1 MKHSRLIVLGAS
13 LAALSSLTVLWPG
26 AAAADQAGKAAAR
39 HAKGVSVSLRVEGLH
54 KTLLN
59 TVVDARAQSIDPD
72 GKPADTCEGLTAAAA
87 LQQAT
92 KGGWTAGSYFSG
104 LGYPV
109 VGIFGESYPFTSAY
123 YWSFWVDGKV
133 ASAGICTTAL
143 HPSERLLF
151 FPQCSKESAAQCPDG
166 LFNPAVLEVKGPT
179 RVRAGKTTVVK
190 VLSRANL
197 TGKPSPGAGVR
208 VSGAGH
214 TVTTGSSGTAKVR
227 FAKAGRYKIVA
238 SQQGA
243 IRDELTVIVRR

>member
-1 MKHSRLIVLGAS
+1 MKHSRLILLGAS
-13 LAALSSLTVLWPG
+13 LAVLSSLVGPLTG
-26 AAAADQAGKAAAR
+26 TAAAGQAGMAGR
-39 HAKGVSVSLRVEGLH
+39 HAKGVSVNVRVEGMH
-54 KTLLN
+54 RTLLN
-59 TVVDARAQSIDPD
+59 TTVDARGTSIDPD

-92 KGGWTAGSYFSG
+92 KGQWTAGGYFSG

-151 FPQCSKESAAQCPDG
+151 FPQCSKESAAECPDG
-166 LFNPAVLEVKGPT
+166 LFNPAVLELKGAT
-179 RVRAGKTTVVK
+179 RARAGKAIVVK

-197 TGKPSPGAGVR
+197 TGKPSPGAGVT

-214 TVTTGSSGTAKVR
+214 TVTTGGSGMAKVR
-227 FAKAGRYKIVA
+227 FARAGRYRIVA

-243 IRDELTVIVRR
+243 IRDELTVTVRR